1 MVPCGSQCRAEE
13 FYDVLVRMREKLQ
26 MPMRTQNVAK
36 GDGGTEGVAR
46 EQSGLRDAGGLRVQ
60 CAKFERAGRVRGG
73 EAVDKSRRAR
83 CTRVRAHGSQ
93 RPARL

>member
-36 GDGGTEGVAR
+36 DDGGTEGVVR
-46 EQSGLRDAGGLRVQ
+46 EQNGLCDA
-60 CAKFERAGRVRGG
+60 
-73 EAVDKSRRAR
+73 
-83 CTRVRAHGSQ
+83 
-93 RPARL
+93 